1 MVDFSSIGRRVATQV
16 VNNGLQKVAGNVKGL
31 LSGGKKGADSSDF
44 RDLNKQGSDTK
55 TFQFPL
61 DVTQGPGLGNHGH
74 YIMFFINEQKHA
86 KLRFSG
92 GIAQKNGED
101 LIAETIKRDI
111 PTYINEM
118 VVDTKSG
125 TEKSKVEKKVN
136 SSYTSALNSDLGDTV
151 GSYQDAIPFTAA
163 GIDLAGSPLLGG
175 GSTQTE
181 GDKVISVK
189 RPATKRLDTAIALY
203 MPNAINVTYGSRY
216 LDTEISP
223 LGAAA
228 GDIGVDILEGRGS
241 FKGALEKLQ
250 EKLPQEAKRRVI
262 TTALQLGDAVGLTGA
277 REAFEINRAEVVAD
291 RMELAFKNIN
301 RRNFQYS
308 FKMIPKNEK
317 EADEIRKIIYAFK
330 FNMLPEMTSGRA
342 GNTMG
347 FPNTFDI
354 EYRFLGKDN
363 DYISRVSTCV
373 LETMTVS
380 YGGDRFKT
388 FAPRDDGAPVVE
400 TSLTLSFKELELIT
414 RERVEEGF

>member
-31 LSGGKKGADSSDF
+31 LSGGKKGSDSSDF
-44 RDLNKQGSDTK
+44 RDLNTQGSDTK

-92 GIAQKNGED
+92 GVAQKNGED
-101 LIAETIKRDI
+101 LIAESIRRDT
-111 PTYINEM
+111 PAYINEM
-118 VVDTKSG
+118 VSDVKSG
-125 TEKSKVEKKVN
+125 TEKSVVSKVANTSAYFGGVLN
-136 SSYTSALNSDLGDTV
+136 TDLSNLSSYQSVNPLMGDIAQGLT
-151 GSYQDAIPFTAA
+151 P
-163 GIDLAGSPLLGG
+163 
-175 GSTQTE
+175 TQTE
-181 GDKVISVK
+181 GDKVISIK

-291 RMELAFKNIN
+291 RMELAFKNVN

-414 RERVEEGF
+414 RERVAEGY

>member
-1 MVDFSSIGRRVATQV
+1 MVDFSSIGRRVATQA
-16 VNNGLQKVAGNVKGL
+16 VNSGLQKVAGNVKGL
-31 LSGGKKGADSSDF
+31 LSGGKKGSDSSDF
-44 RDLNKQGSDTK
+44 RDLNTQGSDTK

-86 KLRFSG
+86 KLRFAG
-92 GIAQKNGED
+92 GVAQKNGED
-101 LIAETIKRDI
+101 LISENIKRGI
-111 PTYINEM
+111 PRYINEM
-118 VVDTKSG
+118 VVDIKSG
-125 TEKSKVEKKVN
+125 TEKSVVSKVAN
-136 SSYTSALNSDLGDTV
+136 TSSYFGGALNTDLSNLS
-151 GSYQDAIPFTAA
+151 SYQ
-163 GIDLAGSPLLGG
+163 SVNPLMGDIAQRLTP
-175 GSTQTE
+175 TQTE
-181 GDKVISVK
+181 GDKVISIK

-241 FKGALEKLQ
+241 FKGALDKLQ

-277 REAFEINRAEVVAD
+277 REAFEINRAEVIAD
-291 RMELAFKNIN
+291 RMELAFKNVN

-373 LETMTVS
+373 LETITVS

-414 RERVEEGF
+414 RERVAEGY

>member
-31 LSGGKKGADSSDF
+31 LSGGKKGSDSSDF
-44 RDLNKQGSDTK
+44 RDLNTQGSDTK

-92 GIAQKNGED
+92 GVAQKNGED
-101 LIAETIKRDI
+101 LIAESIERGI
-111 PTYINEM
+111 PAYINEM
-118 VVDTKSG
+118 VSDVKSG
-125 TEKSKVEKKVN
+125 TEKSVVSKVAN
-136 SSYTSALNSDLGDTV
+136 TSAYFGGGLNTDLSNLSSYQSVNPLMGDIAQRLT
-151 GSYQDAIPFTAA
+151 P
-163 GIDLAGSPLLGG
+163 
-175 GSTQTE
+175 TQTE
-181 GDKVISVK
+181 GDKVISIK

-241 FKGALEKLQ
+241 FKGALDKLQ

-291 RMELAFKNIN
+291 RMELAFKNVN

-414 RERVEEGF
+414 RERVAEGF

>member
-31 LSGGKKGADSSDF
+31 LSGGKKGSDSSDF
-44 RDLNKQGSDTK
+44 RDLNTQGSDTK

-92 GIAQKNGED
+92 GVAQKNGED
-101 LIAETIKRDI
+101 LIAESIRRDT
-111 PTYINEM
+111 PAYINEM
-118 VVDTKSG
+118 VSDVKSG
-125 TEKSKVEKKVN
+125 TEKSVVSKVAN
-136 SSYTSALNSDLGDTV
+136 TSAYFGGGLNTDLSNLSSYQSVNPLMGDIAQGLT
-151 GSYQDAIPFTAA
+151 P
-163 GIDLAGSPLLGG
+163 
-175 GSTQTE
+175 TQTE
-181 GDKVISVK
+181 GDKVISIK

-291 RMELAFKNIN
+291 RMELAFKNVN

-414 RERVEEGF
+414 RERVEEGY

>member
-44 RDLNKQGSDTK
+44 RDLNTQGSDTK

-92 GIAQKNGED
+92 GVAQKNGED
-101 LIAETIKRDI
+101 LIAESIRRDT
-111 PTYINEM
+111 PAYINEM
-118 VVDTKSG
+118 VSDVKSG
-125 TEKSKVEKKVN
+125 TEKSVVSKVAN
-136 SSYTSALNSDLGDTV
+136 TSAYFGGGLNTDLSNLSSYQSVNPLMGDIAQGLT
-151 GSYQDAIPFTAA
+151 P
-163 GIDLAGSPLLGG
+163 
-175 GSTQTE
+175 TQTE

-241 FKGALEKLQ
+241 FKTALEKLQ

-262 TTALQLGDAVGLTGA
+262 TKALQLGGLTGA

-414 RERVEEGF
+414 RERVAEGY

>member
-44 RDLNKQGSDTK
+44 RDLNTQGSDTK

-92 GIAQKNGED
+92 GVAQKNGED
-101 LIAETIKRDI
+101 LIAESIERGI
-111 PTYINEM
+111 PAYINEM
-118 VVDTKSG
+118 VSDVKSG
-125 TEKSKVEKKVN
+125 TEKSVVSKVAN
-136 SSYTSALNSDLGDTV
+136 TSAYFGGGLNTDLSNLSSYQSVNPLMGDIAQGLT
-151 GSYQDAIPFTAA
+151 P
-163 GIDLAGSPLLGG
+163 
-175 GSTQTE
+175 TQTE
-181 GDKVISVK
+181 GDKVISIK

-291 RMELAFKNIN
+291 RMELAFKNVN

-388 FAPRDDGAPVVE
+388 FAPRDDGAHVVE

-414 RERVEEGF
+414 RERVAEGY

>member
-31 LSGGKKGADSSDF
+31 LSGGKKGSDSSDF
-44 RDLNKQGSDTK
+44 RDLNTQGSDTK

-92 GIAQKNGED
+92 GVAQKNGED
-101 LIAETIKRDI
+101 LIAESIERGI
-111 PTYINEM
+111 PAYINEM
-118 VVDTKSG
+118 VSDVKSG
-125 TEKSKVEKKVN
+125 TEKSVVSKVAN
-136 SSYTSALNSDLGDTV
+136 TSAYFGGGLNTDLSNLSSYQSVNPLMGDIAQGLT
-151 GSYQDAIPFTAA
+151 P
-163 GIDLAGSPLLGG
+163 
-175 GSTQTE
+175 TQTE
-181 GDKVISVK
+181 GDKVISIK

-308 FKMIPKNEK
+308 FKIIPKNEK

-414 RERVEEGF
+414 RERVAEGY

>member
-44 RDLNKQGSDTK
+44 RDLNTQGSDTK

-92 GIAQKNGED
+92 GVAQKNGED
-101 LIAETIKRDI
+101 LIAESIRRDT
-111 PTYINEM
+111 PAYINEM
-118 VVDTKSG
+118 VSDVKSG
-125 TEKSKVEKKVN
+125 TEKSVVSKVAN
-136 SSYTSALNSDLGDTV
+136 TSAYFGGGLNTDLSNLSSYQSVNPLMGDIAQGLT
-151 GSYQDAIPFTAA
+151 P
-163 GIDLAGSPLLGG
+163 
-175 GSTQTE
+175 TQTE
-181 GDKVISVK
+181 GDKVISIK

-262 TTALQLGDAVGLTGA
+262 TKALQLGDAVGLTGA

-414 RERVEEGF
+414 RERVAEGY

>member
-31 LSGGKKGADSSDF
+31 LSGGKKGSDSSDF
-44 RDLNKQGSDTK
+44 RDLNTQGSDTK

-92 GIAQKNGED
+92 GVAQKNGED
-101 LIAETIKRDI
+101 LIAESIRRDT
-111 PTYINEM
+111 PAYINEM
-118 VVDTKSG
+118 VSDVKSG
-125 TEKSKVEKKVN
+125 TEKSVVSKVAN
-136 SSYTSALNSDLGDTV
+136 TSAYFGGGLNTDLSNLSSYQSVNPLMGDIAQGLT
-151 GSYQDAIPFTAA
+151 P
-163 GIDLAGSPLLGG
+163 
-175 GSTQTE
+175 TQTE
-181 GDKVISVK
+181 GDKVISIK

-414 RERVEEGF
+414 RERVAEGY

>member
-44 RDLNKQGSDTK
+44 RDLNTQGSDTK

-92 GIAQKNGED
+92 GVAQKNGED
-101 LIAETIKRDI
+101 LVAETIERGI
-111 PTYINEM
+111 PTFINEM

-125 TEKSKVEKKVN
+125 VEKSKVEKKRNTTPLNSIIEIGN
-136 SSYTSALNSDLGDTV
+136 SS
-151 GSYQDAIPFTAA
+151 A
-163 GIDLAGSPLLGG
+163 GIQAIGLDFNKIMGVDNE
-175 GSTQTE
+175 QTE

-189 RPATKRLDTAIALY
+189 RPATKSLDTAIALY

-291 RMELAFKNIN
+291 RMELAFKNVN

-414 RERVEEGF
+414 RERVAEGY

>member
-1 MVDFSSIGRRVATQV
+1 MVDFSSIGRRVATQA
-16 VNNGLQKVAGNVKGL
+16 VNSGLQKVAGNVKGL
-31 LSGGKKGADSSDF
+31 LSGGKKGSDSSDF
-44 RDLNKQGSDTK
+44 RDLNTQGSDTK

-86 KLRFSG
+86 KLRFAG
-92 GIAQKNGED
+92 GVAQKNGED
-101 LIAETIKRDI
+101 LISENIKRGI
-111 PTYINEM
+111 PRYINEM
-118 VVDTKSG
+118 VVDIKSG
-125 TEKSKVEKKVN
+125 TEKSVVSKVAN
-136 SSYTSALNSDLGDTV
+136 TSSYFGGALNTDLSNLS
-151 GSYQDAIPFTAA
+151 SYQ
-163 GIDLAGSPLLGG
+163 SVNPLMGDIAQRLTP
-175 GSTQTE
+175 TQTE
-181 GDKVISVK
+181 GDKVISIK

-241 FKGALEKLQ
+241 FKGALDKLQ

-277 REAFEINRAEVVAD
+277 REAFEINRAEVIAD
-291 RMELAFKNIN
+291 RMELAFKNVN

-308 FKMIPKNEK
+308 FKMIPKNET

-414 RERVEEGF
+414 RERVREGY

>member
-44 RDLNKQGSDTK
+44 RDLNSQGSDTK

-92 GIAQKNGED
+92 GVAQKNGED

-125 TEKSKVEKKVN
+125 VEKSKVEKKRNTTPLNSIIEIGN
-136 SSYTSALNSDLGDTV
+136 SS
-151 GSYQDAIPFTAA
+151 A
-163 GIDLAGSPLLGG
+163 GIQAIGLDFNKIMGVDNE
-175 GSTQTE
+175 QTE

-241 FKGALEKLQ
+241 FKDAVQKLQ
-250 EKLPQEAKRRVI
+250 EKLPQEAQRRVI
-262 TTALQLGDAVGLTGA
+262 TRALQLGDAVGLTGA

-291 RMELAFKNIN
+291 RMELAFKNVN

-414 RERVEEGF
+414 RERVAEGY

>member
-1 MVDFSSIGRRVATQV
+1 MVDFSSIGRRVATQA
-16 VNNGLQKVAGNVKGL
+16 VNSGLQKVAGNVKGL
-31 LSGGKKGADSSDF
+31 LSGGKKGSDSSDF
-44 RDLNKQGSDTK
+44 RDLNTQGSDTK

-92 GIAQKNGED
+92 GVAQKNGED
-101 LIAETIKRDI
+101 LIAESIRRDT
-111 PTYINEM
+111 PAYINEM

-125 TEKSKVEKKVN
+125 TEKSVVSKVAN
-136 SSYTSALNSDLGDTV
+136 TSSYFGGALNTDLSNLS
-151 GSYQDAIPFTAA
+151 SYQ
-163 GIDLAGSPLLGG
+163 SVNPLMGDIAQRLTP
-175 GSTQTE
+175 TQTE
-181 GDKVISVK
+181 GDKVISIK

-241 FKGALEKLQ
+241 FKGALDKLQ

-277 REAFEINRAEVVAD
+277 REAFEINRAEVIAD
-291 RMELAFKNIN
+291 RMELAFKNVN

-308 FKMIPKNEK
+308 FKMIPKNET

-414 RERVEEGF
+414 RERIREGY

>member
-44 RDLNKQGSDTK
+44 RDLNTQGSDTK

-92 GIAQKNGED
+92 GVAQKNGED
-101 LIAETIKRDI
+101 LIAESIERGI
-111 PTYINEM
+111 PAYINEM
-118 VVDTKSG
+118 VSDVKSG
-125 TEKSKVEKKVN
+125 TEKSVVSKVAN
-136 SSYTSALNSDLGDTV
+136 TSAYFGGGLNTDLSNLSSYQSVNPLMGDIAQGLT
-151 GSYQDAIPFTAA
+151 P
-163 GIDLAGSPLLGG
+163 
-175 GSTQTE
+175 TQTE
-181 GDKVISVK
+181 GDKVISIK

-241 FKGALEKLQ
+241 FKGAVQKLQ
-250 EKLPQEAKRRVI
+250 EKLPQEAQRRVI
-262 TTALQLGDAVGLTGA
+262 TRALQLGDAVGLTGA

-414 RERVEEGF
+414 RERVAEGY

>member
-44 RDLNKQGSDTK
+44 RDLNTQGSDTK

-92 GIAQKNGED
+92 GVAQKNGED
-101 LIAETIKRDI
+101 LIAESIERGI
-111 PTYINEM
+111 PAYINEM
-118 VVDTKSG
+118 VSDVKSG
-125 TEKSKVEKKVN
+125 TEKSVVSKVAN
-136 SSYTSALNSDLGDTV
+136 TSAYFGGGLNTDLSNLSSYQSVNPLMGDIAQGLT
-151 GSYQDAIPFTAA
+151 P
-163 GIDLAGSPLLGG
+163 
-175 GSTQTE
+175 TQTE
-181 GDKVISVK
+181 GDKVISIK

-262 TTALQLGDAVGLTGA
+262 TRALQLGDAVGLTGA

-291 RMELAFKNIN
+291 RMELAFKNVN

-363 DYISRVSTCV
+363 DIS
-373 LETMTVS
+373 
-380 YGGDRFKT
+380 
-388 FAPRDDGAPVVE
+388 VE
-400 TSLTLSFKELELIT
+400 FLLAFWKQ
-414 RERVEEGF
+414 

>member
-44 RDLNKQGSDTK
+44 RDLNTQGSDTK

-92 GIAQKNGED
+92 GVAQKNGED
-101 LIAETIKRDI
+101 LIAESIERGI
-111 PTYINEM
+111 PAYINEM
-118 VVDTKSG
+118 VSDVKSG
-125 TEKSKVEKKVN
+125 TEKSVVSKVAN
-136 SSYTSALNSDLGDTV
+136 TSAYFGGGLNTDLSNLSSYQSVNPLMGDIAQGLT
-151 GSYQDAIPFTAA
+151 P
-163 GIDLAGSPLLGG
+163 
-175 GSTQTE
+175 TQTE
-181 GDKVISVK
+181 GDKVISIK

-228 GDIGVDILEGRGS
+228 GDIGVYILEGRGS

-291 RMELAFKNIN
+291 RMELAFKNVN

-414 RERVEEGF
+414 RERVAEGY

>member
-44 RDLNKQGSDTK
+44 RDLNTQGSDTK

-92 GIAQKNGED
+92 GVAQKNGED
-101 LIAETIKRDI
+101 LIAESIERGI
-111 PTYINEM
+111 PAYINEM
-118 VVDTKSG
+118 VSDVKSG
-125 TEKSKVEKKVN
+125 TEKSVVSKVAN
-136 SSYTSALNSDLGDTV
+136 TSAYFGGGLNTDLSNLSSYQSVNPLMGDIAQGLT
-151 GSYQDAIPFTAA
+151 P
-163 GIDLAGSPLLGG
+163 
-175 GSTQTE
+175 TQTE
-181 GDKVISVK
+181 GDKVISIK

-291 RMELAFKNIN
+291 RMELAFKNVN

-388 FAPRDDGAPVVE
+388 FAPRDDGASVVE

-414 RERVEEGF
+414 RERVAEGY

>member
-44 RDLNKQGSDTK
+44 RDLNTQGSDTK

-101 LIAETIKRDI
+101 LVAETIERGI
-111 PTYINEM
+111 PTFINEM

-125 TEKSKVEKKVN
+125 VEKSKVEKKRNTTPLNSIIEIGN
-136 SSYTSALNSDLGDTV
+136 SS
-151 GSYQDAIPFTAA
+151 A
-163 GIDLAGSPLLGG
+163 GIQAIGLDFNKIMGVDNE
-175 GSTQTE
+175 QTE

-262 TTALQLGDAVGLTGA
+262 TRALQLGDAVGLTGA

-414 RERVEEGF
+414 RERVAEGY

>member
-44 RDLNKQGSDTK
+44 RDLNTQGSDTK

-92 GIAQKNGED
+92 GVAQKNGED
-101 LIAETIKRDI
+101 LIAESIRRDT
-111 PTYINEM
+111 PAYINEM
-118 VVDTKSG
+118 VSDVKSG
-125 TEKSKVEKKVN
+125 TEKSVVSKVAN
-136 SSYTSALNSDLGDTV
+136 TSAYFGGGLNTDLSNLSSYQSVNPLMGDIAQGLT
-151 GSYQDAIPFTAA
+151 P
-163 GIDLAGSPLLGG
+163 
-175 GSTQTE
+175 TQTE
-181 GDKVISVK
+181 GDKVISIK

-291 RMELAFKNIN
+291 RMELAFKNVN

-414 RERVEEGF
+414 RERVAEGY

>member
-44 RDLNKQGSDTK
+44 RDLNTQGSDTK

-92 GIAQKNGED
+92 GVAQKNGED
-101 LIAETIKRDI
+101 LIAESIRRDT
-111 PTYINEM
+111 PAYINEM
-118 VVDTKSG
+118 VSDVKSG
-125 TEKSKVEKKVN
+125 TEKSVVSKVAN
-136 SSYTSALNSDLGDTV
+136 TSAYFGGGLNTDLSNLSSYQSVNPLMGDIAQGLT
-151 GSYQDAIPFTAA
+151 P
-163 GIDLAGSPLLGG
+163 
-175 GSTQTE
+175 TQTE
-181 GDKVISVK
+181 GDKVISIK

-262 TTALQLGDAVGLTGA
+262 TRALQLGDAVGLTGA

-414 RERVEEGF
+414 RERVAEGY

>member
-1 MVDFSSIGRRVATQV
+1 MVDFSSIGRRVATQA
-16 VNNGLQKVAGNVKGL
+16 VNSGLQKVAGNVKGL
-31 LSGGKKGADSSDF
+31 LSGGKKGSDSSDF
-44 RDLNKQGSDTK
+44 RDLNTQGSDTK

-92 GIAQKNGED
+92 GVAQKNGED
-101 LIAETIKRDI
+101 LIAESIRRDT
-111 PTYINEM
+111 PAYINEM

-125 TEKSKVEKKVN
+125 TEKSVVSKVAN
-136 SSYTSALNSDLGDTV
+136 TSSYFGGALNTDLSNLS
-151 GSYQDAIPFTAA
+151 SYQ
-163 GIDLAGSPLLGG
+163 SVNPLMGDIAQRLTP
-175 GSTQTE
+175 TQTE
-181 GDKVISVK
+181 GDKVISIK

-291 RMELAFKNIN
+291 RMELAFKNVN

-308 FKMIPKNEK
+308 FKMIPKNET

-414 RERVEEGF
+414 RERVREGY

>member
-44 RDLNKQGSDTK
+44 RDLNTQGSDTK

-92 GIAQKNGED
+92 GVAQKNGED
-101 LIAETIKRDI
+101 LIAESIERGI
-111 PTYINEM
+111 PAYINEM
-118 VVDTKSG
+118 VSDVKSG
-125 TEKSKVEKKVN
+125 TEKSVVSKVAN
-136 SSYTSALNSDLGDTV
+136 TSAYFGGGLNTDLSNLSSYQSVNPLMGDIAQGLT
-151 GSYQDAIPFTAA
+151 P
-163 GIDLAGSPLLGG
+163 
-175 GSTQTE
+175 TQTE
-181 GDKVISVK
+181 GDKVISIK

-262 TTALQLGDAVGLTGA
+262 TKALQLGDAVGLTGA

-414 RERVEEGF
+414 RERVAEGY

>member
-44 RDLNKQGSDTK
+44 RDLNTQGSDTK

-92 GIAQKNGED
+92 GVAQKNGED
-101 LIAETIKRDI
+101 LVAETIERGI
-111 PTYINEM
+111 PTFINEM

-125 TEKSKVEKKVN
+125 VEKSKVEKKRNTTPLNSIIEIGN
-136 SSYTSALNSDLGDTV
+136 SS
-151 GSYQDAIPFTAA
+151 A
-163 GIDLAGSPLLGG
+163 GIQAIGLDFNKIMGVDNE
-175 GSTQTE
+175 QTE

-262 TTALQLGDAVGLTGA
+262 TRALQLGDAVGLTGA

-414 RERVEEGF
+414 RERVAEGY

>member
-31 LSGGKKGADSSDF
+31 LSGGKKGAASSDF
-44 RDLNKQGSDTK
+44 RDLNSQGSDTK

-92 GIAQKNGED
+92 GVAQKNGED
-101 LIAETIKRDI
+101 LIAESIERGI
-111 PTYINEM
+111 PAYINEM
-118 VVDTKSG
+118 VSDVKSG
-125 TEKSKVEKKVN
+125 TEKSVVSKVAN
-136 SSYTSALNSDLGDTV
+136 TSAYFGGGLNTDLSNLSSYQSVNPLMGDIAQGLT
-151 GSYQDAIPFTAA
+151 P
-163 GIDLAGSPLLGG
+163 
-175 GSTQTE
+175 TQTE
-181 GDKVISVK
+181 GDKVISIK

-277 REAFEINRAEVVAD
+277 REAFEINRAEVIAD
-291 RMELAFKNIN
+291 RMELAFKNVN

-414 RERVEEGF
+414 RERVAEGY

>member
-92 GIAQKNGED
+92 GVAQKNGED
-101 LIAETIKRDI
+101 LIAESIERGI
-111 PTYINEM
+111 PAYINEI
-118 VVDTKSG
+118 VSDVKSG
-125 TEKSKVEKKVN
+125 TEKSVVSKVAN
-136 SSYTSALNSDLGDTV
+136 TSAYFGGGLNTDLSNLSSYQSVNPLMGDIAQGLT
-151 GSYQDAIPFTAA
+151 P
-163 GIDLAGSPLLGG
+163 
-175 GSTQTE
+175 TQTE
-181 GDKVISVK
+181 GDKVISIK

-262 TTALQLGDAVGLTGA
+262 TRALQLGDAVGLTGA

-414 RERVEEGF
+414 RERVAEGY

>member
-1 MVDFSSIGRRVATQV
+1 MV
-16 VNNGLQKVAGNVKGL
+16 
-31 LSGGKKGADSSDF
+31 
-44 RDLNKQGSDTK
+44 K
-55 TFQFPL
+55 T
-61 DVTQGPGLGNHGH
+61 
-74 YIMFFINEQKHA
+74 
-86 KLRFSG
+86 
-92 GIAQKNGED
+92 
-101 LIAETIKRDI
+101 
-111 PTYINEM
+111 
-118 VVDTKSG
+118 
-125 TEKSKVEKKVN
+125 
-136 SSYTSALNSDLGDTV
+136 
-151 GSYQDAIPFTAA
+151 
-163 GIDLAGSPLLGG
+163 
-175 GSTQTE
+175 
-181 GDKVISVK
+181 
-189 RPATKRLDTAIALY
+189 
-203 MPNAINVTYGSRY
+203 
-216 LDTEISP
+216 
-223 LGAAA
+223 
-228 GDIGVDILEGRGS
+228 
-241 FKGALEKLQ
+241 
-250 EKLPQEAKRRVI
+250 PQEAKRRVI

-291 RMELAFKNIN
+291 RMELAFKNVN

-414 RERVEEGF
+414 RERVAEGY

>member
-31 LSGGKKGADSSDF
+31 LSGGKKGSDSSDF
-44 RDLNKQGSDTK
+44 RDLNTQGSDTK

-61 DVTQGPGLGNHGH
+61 DVTQGSGLFNHSH
-74 YIMFFINEQKHA
+74 YIIFFINEQKHA

-92 GIAQKNGED
+92 GVAQKNGED
-101 LIAETIKRDI
+101 LIAESIRRDT
-111 PTYINEM
+111 PAYINEM
-118 VVDTKSG
+118 VSDVKSG
-125 TEKSKVEKKVN
+125 TEKSVVSKVAN
-136 SSYTSALNSDLGDTV
+136 TSAYFGGGLNTDLSNLSSYQSVNPLMGDIAQGLT
-151 GSYQDAIPFTAA
+151 P
-163 GIDLAGSPLLGG
+163 
-175 GSTQTE
+175 TQTE
-181 GDKVISVK
+181 GDKVISIK

-291 RMELAFKNIN
+291 RMELAFKNVN

-414 RERVEEGF
+414 RERVEEGY

>member
-44 RDLNKQGSDTK
+44 RDLNTQGSDTK

-92 GIAQKNGED
+92 GVAQKNGED
-101 LIAETIKRDI
+101 LIAESIERGI
-111 PTYINEM
+111 PAYINEM
-118 VVDTKSG
+118 VSDVKSG
-125 TEKSKVEKKVN
+125 TEKSVVSKVANTSAYFGGVLN
-136 SSYTSALNSDLGDTV
+136 TDLSNLSSYQSVNPLMGDIAQGLT
-151 GSYQDAIPFTAA
+151 P
-163 GIDLAGSPLLGG
+163 
-175 GSTQTE
+175 TQTE
-181 GDKVISVK
+181 GDKVISIK

-241 FKGALEKLQ
+241 FKGALDKLQ

-277 REAFEINRAEVVAD
+277 REAFEINRAEVIAD
-291 RMELAFKNIN
+291 RMELAFKNVN

-308 FKMIPKNEK
+308 FKMIPKNET

-414 RERVEEGF
+414 RERIREGY

>member
-31 LSGGKKGADSSDF
+31 LSGGKKGSDSSDF
-44 RDLNKQGSDTK
+44 RDLNTQGSDTK

-92 GIAQKNGED
+92 GVAQKNGED
-101 LIAETIKRDI
+101 LIAESIRRDT
-111 PTYINEM
+111 PAYINEM
-118 VVDTKSG
+118 VSDVKSG
-125 TEKSKVEKKVN
+125 TEKSVVSKVAN
-136 SSYTSALNSDLGDTV
+136 TSAYFGGGLNTDLSNLSSYQSVNPLMGDIAQGLT
-151 GSYQDAIPFTAA
+151 P
-163 GIDLAGSPLLGG
+163 
-175 GSTQTE
+175 TQTE

-262 TTALQLGDAVGLTGA
+262 STALQLGDAVGLTGA

-414 RERVEEGF
+414 RERVAEGY

>member
-44 RDLNKQGSDTK
+44 RDLNTQGSDTK

-92 GIAQKNGED
+92 GVAQKNGED
-101 LIAETIKRDI
+101 LIAESIERGI
-111 PTYINEM
+111 PAYINEM
-118 VVDTKSG
+118 VSDVKSG
-125 TEKSKVEKKVN
+125 TEKSVVSKVAN
-136 SSYTSALNSDLGDTV
+136 TSAYFGGGLNTDLSNLSSYQSVNPLMGDIAQGLT
-151 GSYQDAIPFTAA
+151 P
-163 GIDLAGSPLLGG
+163 
-175 GSTQTE
+175 TQTE
-181 GDKVISVK
+181 GDKVISIK

-241 FKGALEKLQ
+241 FKTALEKLQ

-262 TTALQLGDAVGLTGA
+262 TKALQLGDAVGLTGA

-414 RERVEEGF
+414 RERVAEGY

>member
-44 RDLNKQGSDTK
+44 RDLNTQGSDTK

-92 GIAQKNGED
+92 GVAQKNGED
-101 LIAETIKRDI
+101 LIAESIRRDT
-111 PTYINEM
+111 PAYINEM

-125 TEKSKVEKKVN
+125 TEKSVVSKVAN
-136 SSYTSALNSDLGDTV
+136 TSSYFGGALNTDLSNLS
-151 GSYQDAIPFTAA
+151 SYQ
-163 GIDLAGSPLLGG
+163 SVNPLMGDIAQGLTP
-175 GSTQTE
+175 TQTE
-181 GDKVISVK
+181 GDKVISIK

-241 FKGALEKLQ
+241 FKGALDKLQ

-277 REAFEINRAEVVAD
+277 REAFEINRAEVIAD
-291 RMELAFKNIN
+291 RMELAFKNVN

-308 FKMIPKNEK
+308 FKMIPKNET

-414 RERVEEGF
+414 RERVAEGY

>member
-44 RDLNKQGSDTK
+44 RDLNTQGSDTK

-92 GIAQKNGED
+92 GVAQKNGED
-101 LIAETIKRDI
+101 LIAESIERGI
-111 PTYINEM
+111 PAYINEM
-118 VVDTKSG
+118 VSDVKSG
-125 TEKSKVEKKVN
+125 TEKSVVSKVAN
-136 SSYTSALNSDLGDTV
+136 TSAYFGGGLNTDLSNLSSYQSVNPLMGDIAQGLT
-151 GSYQDAIPFTAA
+151 P
-163 GIDLAGSPLLGG
+163 
-175 GSTQTE
+175 TQTE
-181 GDKVISVK
+181 GDKVISIK

-262 TTALQLGDAVGLTGA
+262 TRALQLGDAVGLTGA

-354 EYRFLGKDN
+354 EYRCLDKDN

-414 RERVEEGF
+414 RERVAEGY